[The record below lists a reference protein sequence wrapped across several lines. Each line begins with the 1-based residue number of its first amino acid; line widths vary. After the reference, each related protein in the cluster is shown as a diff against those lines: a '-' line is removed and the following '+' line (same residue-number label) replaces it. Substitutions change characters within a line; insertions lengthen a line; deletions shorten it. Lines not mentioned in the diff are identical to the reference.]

1 MDGNEHSLAD
11 IGKFPEE
18 PHRIESGLTIQS
30 RCWLVKENEDRGL
43 GYELDAN
50 CHSLALFDGKTRPNP
65 ANQCV
70 LEIVELKKV
79 DYGIDISQLLFSRC
93 IATLTKKCRE
103 LERLSNGAEC
113 FVNIELFAVTGRSLE
128 RYRKRTAVN
137 QNLSVDSTFGFSLG

>member
-43 GYELDAN
+43 GYELDA
-50 CHSLALFDGKTRPNP
+50 NP